1 MSQRRRL
8 PNSLRWRAV
17 GWMEMGLSQA
27 DAARRLNVSRSV
39 VQRLWDQYQSE
50 DSVSRRPVPGRPRAT
65 TPAEDRFLA
74 LSARRRRTTTVPQL
88 VADHFQASGR
98 RISATTVRNRLHY
111 AGLYARRPVVCVPLN
126 GRQRRNRLCWAR
138 EHVSWTQQ
146 QWASVL
152 FTDESRFT
160 MESDSGRLLI
170 WREQRTRYHQSNTVE
185 RHSYRGGGILVWAGI
200 SLGGHTDL
208 HMFHGGTVTGLR
220 YRDETL
226 DPYVRPYAAAIG
238 NDFILMDDNARPHR
252 ARIVEEYHGL
262 ERMEWPARFP
272 DLNPIEHLW
281 DYLGR
286 EVAALNPPP
295 RSLHEL
301 KQGLLCVWSSLPI
314 PVSDNL
320 INSMG
325 NRCRQYIQEQKKK
338 YGVEAYPEERTRDSP
353 GRSLVTYQQHKSDH
367 HCPEAV
373 TVLCRYPLQ
382 YSPTIESMDRRTI
395 FVMVSIYERERKL
408 DDAGAIEINRLYPES
423 RRKVEKE
430 RPISEFTPLAGGG
443 WRKRAADEDETGV
456 TSRGR
461 EWKSAG
467 RGIECCFFLFAAGM
481 KKKRVCKEKLTD
493 TTAGGTKLE
502 PALTLIPVLMRGKCV

>member
-27 DAARRLNVSRSV
+27 DVAKRLNVSRSV

-50 DSVSRRPVPGRPRAT
+50 DSVSRRPVTGRPRAT
-65 TPAEDRFLA
+65 TPAEDRFLT

-88 VADHFQASGR
+88 VEDHFQASGR
-98 RISATTVRNRLHY
+98 RISATTVRNRLHN

-185 RHSYRGGGILVWAGI
+185 RHRYRGGGILVWAGI

-208 HMFHGGTVTGLR
+208 HVFHGGTVTGLR
-220 YRDETL
+220 YRDEIL

-252 ARIVEEYHGL
+252 AGIVEEYLEDHGL
-262 ERMEWPARFP
+262 ERMEWPA
-272 DLNPIEHLW
+272 
-281 DYLGR
+281 
-286 EVAALNPPP
+286 
-295 RSLHEL
+295 
-301 KQGLLCVWSSLPI
+301 
-314 PVSDNL
+314 
-320 INSMG
+320 
-325 NRCRQYIQEQKKK
+325 
-338 YGVEAYPEERTRDSP
+338 
-353 GRSLVTYQQHKSDH
+353 
-367 HCPEAV
+367 
-373 TVLCRYPLQ
+373 
-382 YSPTIESMDRRTI
+382 
-395 FVMVSIYERERKL
+395 
-408 DDAGAIEINRLYPES
+408 
-423 RRKVEKE
+423 
-430 RPISEFTPLAGGG
+430 
-443 WRKRAADEDETGV
+443 
-456 TSRGR
+456 
-461 EWKSAG
+461 
-467 RGIECCFFLFAAGM
+467 
-481 KKKRVCKEKLTD
+481 
-493 TTAGGTKLE
+493 
-502 PALTLIPVLMRGKCV
+502 

>member
-1 MSQRRRL
+1 
-8 PNSLRWRAV
+8 
-17 GWMEMGLSQA
+17 MEMGLLQA

-50 DSVSRRPVPGRPRAT
+50 DSVSRRP
-65 TPAEDRFLA
+65 
-74 LSARRRRTTTVPQL
+74 L

-98 RISATTVRNRLHY
+98 RISASTVRNRLHN

-126 GRQRRNRLCWAR
+126 GRQRRSRLCWAR

-208 HMFHGGTVTGLR
+208 HVFHGGTVTGLR
-220 YRDETL
+220 YRDEIL

-252 ARIVEEYHGL
+252 AGIVEEYLEDHGL
-262 ERMEWPARFP
+262 ERMEWPARSP

-325 NRCRQYIQEQKKK
+325 NQCRQCIQLNDEDDTQTSSSFPQITTPRQW
-338 YGVEAYPEERTRDSP
+338 ENLSHDSLSTR
-353 GRSLVTYQQHKSDH
+353 
-367 HCPEAV
+367 PEAM
-373 TVLCRYPLQ
+373 LHQDL
-382 YSPTIESMDRRTI
+382 
-395 FVMVSIYERERKL
+395 
-408 DDAGAIEINRLYPES
+408 N
-423 RRKVEKE
+423 
-430 RPISEFTPLAGGG
+430 
-443 WRKRAADEDETGV
+443 
-456 TSRGR
+456 
-461 EWKSAG
+461 
-467 RGIECCFFLFAAGM
+467 
-481 KKKRVCKEKLTD
+481 
-493 TTAGGTKLE
+493 
-502 PALTLIPVLMRGKCV
+502 TLITIS

>member
-8 PNSLRWRAV
+8 PNSLKWRAV

-98 RISATTVRNRLHY
+98 RISATTVRNRLHN
-111 AGLYARRPVVCVPLN
+111 AGLYARRPD
-126 GRQRRNRLCWAR
+126 
-138 EHVSWTQQ
+138 Q

-208 HMFHGGTVTGLR
+208 HVFYGGTVTGLR
-220 YRDETL
+220 YRDDIL

-252 ARIVEEYHGL
+252 ARIVEEYLEDHGL
-262 ERMEWPARFP
+262 ERMEWPARSP

-301 KQGLLCVWSSLPI
+301 KQGLLFVWSSLPI

-325 NRCRQYIQEQKKK
+325 NRCRQCIQ
-338 YGVEAYPEERTRDSP
+338 
-353 GRSLVTYQQHKSDH
+353 
-367 HCPEAV
+367 
-373 TVLCRYPLQ
+373 
-382 YSPTIESMDRRTI
+382 
-395 FVMVSIYERERKL
+395 VS
-408 DDAGAIEINRLYPES
+408 GH
-423 RRKVEKE
+423 
-430 RPISEFTPLAGGG
+430 
-443 WRKRAADEDETGV
+443 
-456 TSRGR
+456 
-461 EWKSAG
+461 
-467 RGIECCFFLFAAGM
+467 
-481 KKKRVCKEKLTD
+481 
-493 TTAGGTKLE
+493 
-502 PALTLIPVLMRGKCV
+502 IPY

>member
-17 GWMEMGLSQA
+17 GWMEMGFSQA

-88 VADHFQASGR
+88 VCMQEDQLCAF
-98 RISATTVRNRLHY
+98 
-111 AGLYARRPVVCVPLN
+111 LN
-126 GRQRRNRLCWAR
+126 ERQRRNRLCWAR

-160 MESDSGRLLI
+160 MESDSGSLLI

-185 RHSYRGGGILVWAGI
+185 RHSYRGGGILVWVGI
-200 SLGGHTDL
+200 SLDGHTDL
-208 HMFHGGTVTGLR
+208 HVFHGGTVTGLR
-220 YRDETL
+220 YRDEIL
-226 DPYVRPYAAAIG
+226 DPYVRPCAAAIG

-252 ARIVEEYHGL
+252 ARIVEEYLEDHGL
-262 ERMEWPARFP
+262 ERMEWPARSP

-325 NRCRQYIQEQKKK
+325 NLCRQCIQ
-338 YGVEAYPEERTRDSP
+338 VRD
-353 GRSLVTYQQHKSDH
+353 GH
-367 HCPEAV
+367 
-373 TVLCRYPLQ
+373 
-382 YSPTIESMDRRTI
+382 
-395 FVMVSIYERERKL
+395 
-408 DDAGAIEINRLYPES
+408 
-423 RRKVEKE
+423 
-430 RPISEFTPLAGGG
+430 
-443 WRKRAADEDETGV
+443 
-456 TSRGR
+456 
-461 EWKSAG
+461 
-467 RGIECCFFLFAAGM
+467 
-481 KKKRVCKEKLTD
+481 
-493 TTAGGTKLE
+493 
-502 PALTLIPVLMRGKCV
+502 IPY

>member
-98 RISATTVRNRLHY
+98 RISATTVRNRLHN
-111 AGLYARRPVVCVPLN
+111 AGLYARRPVV
-126 GRQRRNRLCWAR
+126 
-138 EHVSWTQQ
+138 
-146 QWASVL
+146 
-152 FTDESRFT
+152 
-160 MESDSGRLLI
+160 
-170 WREQRTRYHQSNTVE
+170 EQRTRYHQSNTVE
-185 RHSYRGGGILVWAGI
+185 RHSYRGGGILVWTGI

-208 HMFHGGTVTGLR
+208 HVFHGGIVTGLR
-220 YRDETL
+220 YRDEIL

-252 ARIVEEYHGL
+252 ARIVEEYLEDHGL
-262 ERMEWPARFP
+262 ERMEWPARSP

-301 KQGLLCVWSSLPI
+301 K
-314 PVSDNL
+314 
-320 INSMG
+320 
-325 NRCRQYIQEQKKK
+325 
-338 YGVEAYPEERTRDSP
+338 
-353 GRSLVTYQQHKSDH
+353 
-367 HCPEAV
+367 
-373 TVLCRYPLQ
+373 
-382 YSPTIESMDRRTI
+382 
-395 FVMVSIYERERKL
+395 
-408 DDAGAIEINRLYPES
+408 
-423 RRKVEKE
+423 
-430 RPISEFTPLAGGG
+430 
-443 WRKRAADEDETGV
+443 
-456 TSRGR
+456 
-461 EWKSAG
+461 
-467 RGIECCFFLFAAGM
+467 
-481 KKKRVCKEKLTD
+481 
-493 TTAGGTKLE
+493 
-502 PALTLIPVLMRGKCV
+502 

>member
-1 MSQRRRL
+1 
-8 PNSLRWRAV
+8 
-17 GWMEMGLSQA
+17 MGLSQA

-65 TPAEDRFLA
+65 TPTEDRFLA
-74 LSARRRRTTTVPQL
+74 LSARRK
-88 VADHFQASGR
+88 
-98 RISATTVRNRLHY
+98 NHY
-111 AGLYARRPVVCVPLN
+111 CAAARLYARRPVVCVPLN

-152 FTDESRFT
+152 FTDESIFT

-208 HMFHGGTVTGLR
+208 HVFHGGTVTGLR
-220 YRDETL
+220 YRDEIL

-252 ARIVEEYHGL
+252 ARIVEEYLEDHGF
-262 ERMEWPARFP
+262 ERMEWSARSP
-272 DLNPIEHLW
+272 HLNPIEHLW

-286 EVAALNPPP
+286 EVASLNPPP

-314 PVSDNL
+314 PENRTVRQLNKQHGK
-320 INSMG
+320 SM
-325 NRCRQYIQEQKKK
+325 
-338 YGVEAYPEERTRDSP
+338 PPMHS
-353 GRSLVTYQQHKSDH
+353 S
-367 HCPEAV
+367 
-373 TVLCRYPLQ
+373 
-382 YSPTIESMDRRTI
+382 
-395 FVMVSIYERERKL
+395 
-408 DDAGAIEINRLYPES
+408 
-423 RRKVEKE
+423 
-430 RPISEFTPLAGGG
+430 
-443 WRKRAADEDETGV
+443 
-456 TSRGR
+456 
-461 EWKSAG
+461 
-467 RGIECCFFLFAAGM
+467 
-481 KKKRVCKEKLTD
+481 
-493 TTAGGTKLE
+493 
-502 PALTLIPVLMRGKCV
+502 